1 MAVSTIIPY
10 VYTLTYSI
18 GIYPTVIATGVK
30 KMYIQGFSLKQ
41 YLKERAKI
49 WKVKCPSTRLWL
61 DKSLGIIVEYYAAI
75 EKNMKYLCV
84 IWKEVIWK
92 NLQDILFEKKA
103 RYWTVFIVGSISIKK
118 ERDPMY
124 LYYLVN
130 AFKKSLEGGARS

>member
-49 WKVKCPSTRLWL
+49 
-61 DKSLGIIVEYYAAI
+61 
-75 EKNMKYLCV
+75 
-84 IWKEVIWK
+84 
-92 NLQDILFEKKA
+92 
-103 RYWTVFIVGSISIKK
+103 
-118 ERDPMY
+118 
-124 LYYLVN
+124 
-130 AFKKSLEGGARS
+130 